1 MMAMAEPSEPDTV
14 ECRQLAELL
23 GDYLDGSLPKRT
35 RELLDWHIDGCPPCV
50 AFVNTYR
57 GTIDAATKLH
67 DTEIPPEL
75 KQRLIAVLR
84 QTRG

>member
-35 RELLDWHIDGCPPCV
+35 RELLDWHIDGCQPCV

-57 GTIDAATKLH
+57 GTIDAATKLR
-67 DTEIPPEL
+67 DIEIPPEL